1 MLILILTIILLS
13 FFEFIVDNN
22 MNAKNN
28 NKLHLCIGN
37 IAYKILIFLLVSA
50 LKCNNDNFT
59 NGIWDIV
66 STLVK
71 AFLTFVLFKQK
82 FSNKF
87 KLFGTIFIIIG
98 TILLSYGQ
106 LSTNTQGA

>member
-1 MLILILTIILLS
+1 MLILILTIIILS
-13 FFEFIVDNN
+13 FFEFIGDNS

-28 NKLHLCIGN
+28 HNLCIG
-37 IAYKILIFLLVSA
+37 YRVMMFLLVSA

-59 NGIWDIV
+59 NGIWDII

-71 AFLTFVLFKQK
+71 AFLTFVLFKQR
-82 FSNKF
+82 FSNNF
-87 KLFGTIFIIIG
+87 KLFGTIIVIIG

-106 LSTNTQGA
+106 IIN

>member
-22 MNAKNN
+22 MNTKNN

-82 FSNKF
+82 FTF
-87 KLFGTIFIIIG
+87 FFVVCTFIMLFI
-98 TILLSYGQ
+98 
-106 LSTNTQGA
+106 